1 MMLDL
6 HTIAQMSALRIVDCL
21 VEGTLITIFASLLSR
36 VARLKNSSTR
46 FAVWF
51 SALVAIAAL
60 PLLGGAVWPQ
70 VAGVP
75 AETLGRAPITLPVS
89 WALYLFAAWAVIAG
103 WSLLGVGRG
112 LWHLHVLRKTCVP
125 IEPELL
131 DGQLRETL
139 ARNQSSRPVALCTSD
154 RVQVP
159 TAIGLVNP
167 AVVFP
172 RWVMQELPPDELNQI
187 LLHEL
192 AHLRRWDDWT
202 NLIQRV
208 VKALF
213 FFHPAVWWIEKRV
226 SLERE
231 MACDDAV
238 LAETASPR
246 AYAECLAH
254 LAEKTLIQRSL
265 ALAQA
270 ALGRIRQTS
279 LRVAQILDVNRPTG
293 TGRSWKPAVSLVAA
307 FALVSVL
314 GISRAPRLIAF
325 NEDTSRASAP
335 TTATISPNLARR
347 KASTAVSAAEVSA
360 AEPRATQAMMFERP
374 ARIVQAGLNL
384 RETHPKSQNSAPAVA
399 MQSPTSETQTGS
411 LVHQNDA
418 DQNEDHQNNA
428 RQVNA
433 RLTNADAASVA
444 FTEMLFVV
452 VEGREPGF
460 PDQPVYQVQLWRLVV
475 LHPVVDPNNNKIPA
489 KQT

>member
-1 MMLDL
+1 MLDL
-6 HTIAQMSALRIVDCL
+6 HAIAQMSALRIVDCL
-21 VEGTLITIFASLLSR
+21 VEGTLITIFASLLLG
-36 VARLKNSSTR
+36 VARRQSSATR
-46 FAVWF
+46 FATWF
-51 SALVAIAAL
+51 AVLVAIAVL
-60 PLLGGAVWPQ
+60 PLLGGLAWSQ
-70 VAGVP
+70 RTGIP
-75 AETLGRAPITLPVS
+75 AATLSKSVITLPVS
-89 WALYLFAAWAVIAG
+89 WTLYLFAAWAAIAL
-103 WSLLGVGRG
+103 WALLGVGRG
-112 LWHLHVLRKTCVP
+112 LWHLHVLRRTCIPVDP
-125 IEPELL
+125 ALL
-131 DGQLRETL
+131 DARLQETL
-139 ARNQSSRPVALCTSD
+139 GRNQSPRAVALCTSD
-154 RVQVP
+154 QVQVP
-159 TAIGLVNP
+159 TAIGVLKP
-167 AVVFP
+167 AVVLP
-172 RWVMQELPPDELNQI
+172 RWVMQELSADELNQI

-202 NLIQRV
+202 NLAQKVI
-208 VKALF
+208 KALF

-254 LAEKTLIQRSL
+254 LAEKTLIQRSV

-279 LRVAQILDVNRPTG
+279 LRVAQILNVNRPLG

-307 FALVSVL
+307 FALVCVL

-325 NEDTSRASAP
+325 NDNDSATSRASAP
-335 TTATISPNLARR
+335 TIATISPNPGSG

-360 AEPRATQAMMFERP
+360 ADLGATQAMMYERP
-374 ARIVQAGLNL
+374 ARIVQASLNL
-384 RETHPKSQNSAPAVA
+384 RETHHKSKNSARAVA
-399 MQSPTSETQTGS
+399 MQPPTSEPRTGS
-411 LVHQNDA
+411 MAHQNNA
-418 DQNEDHQNNA
+418 QQNNA
-428 RQVNA
+428 RQNNA
-433 RLTNADAASVA
+433 RLTNADAAPVA
-444 FTEMLFVV
+444 FTETLFVV